1 MVMGDIIAITDQAL
15 FKISDVRL
23 GSDGIISLE
32 YGELLESIIWNVYYL
47 LSEKNQGVCR
57 IPSFLEIGRYESLQI
72 CDGYMG
78 RIGLLNLQGFYGKY
92 SYSMFP

>member
-1 MVMGDIIAITDQAL
+1 MGIIIAITDQVL
-15 FKISDVRL
+15 FKLSNVRL

-57 IPSFLEIGRYESLQI
+57 IPSFLEIGRYDSLQI
-72 CDGYMG
+72 CDGYLRG
-78 RIGLLNLQGFYGKY
+78 IGLLNLQGFYEKY
-92 SYSMFP
+92 AYSIFP